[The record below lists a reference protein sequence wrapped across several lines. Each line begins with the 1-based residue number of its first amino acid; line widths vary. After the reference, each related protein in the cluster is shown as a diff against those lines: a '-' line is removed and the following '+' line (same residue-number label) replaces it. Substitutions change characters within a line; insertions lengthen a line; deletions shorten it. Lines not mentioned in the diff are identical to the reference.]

1 MNSLVRYFVPPQF
14 DNIEKSTQAYWL
26 NRYLLAFSSAMLLL
40 LVIMRPFT
48 RFVGVEQIALLLGLT
63 IPLAIALFCI
73 GLVHYGRIRLAAW
86 IFSISGF
93 VILTILLIVF
103 NGIRSSG
110 AVGYFV
116 IVAAVSLFI
125 RGKTPIVFMGLNVLA
140 LILIYGAE
148 QRGWITTQYNNLAT
162 IDDLVILSLALVL
175 NTLLLRQLIEG
186 ISHNAETA
194 RQAAAALLVAN
205 QELQASQKSL
215 TQLHQ
220 ELEVRVEQRT
230 VELQI
235 ANAQLQHEVSER
247 KRTEEVM
254 QQAQK
259 RESLGLMA
267 SGIAHDFNNLLVAM
281 LAQTTLAM
289 RKLPADDPVR
299 DHIQKAVFAAE
310 KATGLTRQM
319 LAYSGGGQ
327 MEIELLNINQMIQSN
342 IHLFRA
348 AIAKNVSLHTNLDTD
363 LPLIEADRSQLQQV
377 IMNLILNA
385 AESIDAI
392 AGDVWVTTGRQPLTA
407 DDVHYWH
414 WTGETLPVGEYIVLT
429 VRDTGLGMTPETRA
443 RIFDPFFTTKEEGQ
457 GLGLAA
463 VLGIV
468 RDHGGGL
475 HVESSV
481 GEGTKFQLLFPV
493 SLREATAVSP
503 KTYPPPASTDGHLI
517 LVIDDEEPVREAVTD
532 IMEMHNIDVI
542 TAVNGQDGIS
552 RFTQHKDDVQLI
564 LLDMSMPGMNGVD
577 TLARLQ
583 QIDPHVRVILSSGY
597 SQQQIAN
604 EVTVSNQIGFL
615 PKPYDFNTLINK
627 VWQYLPSNVDTGLQ

>member
-1 MNSLVRYFVPPQF
+1 MNSLIRFFVPPQF
-14 DNIEKSTQAYWL
+14 DDIEKNTQAYWL

-40 LVIMRPFT
+40 LVIIRPFT
-48 RFVGVEQIALLLGLT
+48 RFTGFEQIALLLGLI
-63 IPLAIALFCI
+63 IPLGIAIFCI
-73 GLVHYGRIRLAAW
+73 GLVHYGHVRLAAW

-93 VILTILLIVF
+93 VVLTILLIVF

-110 AVGYFV
+110 AVGFFV

-125 RGKTPIVFMGLNVLA
+125 RGKTPLVFMGLSVLA
-140 LILIYGAE
+140 LTLIYGAE
-148 QRGWITTQYNNLAT
+148 QNGLITTQYNTLAT
-162 IDDLVILSLALVL
+162 IDDLVILTLALVL

-186 ISHNAETA
+186 ISHNAETV
-194 RQAAAALLVAN
+194 RRAATALLSTN
-205 QELQASQKSL
+205 EELQASQESL
-215 TQLHQ
+215 KQLHQ

-230 VELQI
+230 AELQI
-235 ANAQLQHEVSER
+235 ANTQLQHEIAER

-254 QQAQK
+254 QLAQK

-289 RKLPADDPVR
+289 SKLPTDAPVR
-299 DHIQKAVFAAE
+299 DHIQKAIFAAE
-310 KATGLTRQM
+310 KAAGLTRQM

-327 MEIELLNINQMIQSN
+327 MEIEPTNINQMIRSN

-348 AIAKNVSLHTNLDTD
+348 AIVKNVSLYTNLDSD

-385 AESIDAI
+385 AESVETT
-392 AGDVWVTTGRQPLTA
+392 AGDVWVTTGRRMLTA
-407 DDVHYWH
+407 DDAHYWH
-414 WTGETLPVGEYIVLT
+414 WTGEALPVGEYTALT
-429 VRDTGLGMTPETRA
+429 IQDTGLGMMSETRA
-443 RIFDPFFTTKEEGQ
+443 RIFDPFFTTKEHGQ

-475 HVESSV
+475 HVDSKP
-481 GEGTKFQLLFPV
+481 GEGTKFQLVFPV
-493 SLREATAVSP
+493 SLRKETAVSP
-503 KTYPPPASTDGHLI
+503 KIYTPPANADGQLI
-517 LVIDDEEPVREAVTD
+517 LVIDDEKPVREAVTD

-552 RFTQHKDDVQLI
+552 LFTQRKKDVQLV
-564 LLDMSMPGMNGVD
+564 LLDMSMPGMNGIE
-577 TLARLQ
+577 TLEELR
-583 QIDPHVRVILSSGY
+583 QIDPDVHIILSSGY

-604 EVTVSNQIGFL
+604 QVTVNSQVGFL
-615 PKPYDFNTLINK
+615 PKPYDLNTLINK
-627 VWQYLPSNVDTGLQ
+627 VWQYLPSSTSA